1 VHAFRKE
8 LIRIV
13 KGPTGG
19 LLMSL
24 GLAGLLGG
32 VAMAAPATS
41 FGHPSGQQQSSDDPA
56 TTVTTPSAPA
66 SIAGSSPGAV
76 APNDHANAHAG
87 LGSAN
92 GRDTNPAAHGGQ
104 ANANRGE
111 GHDHAHAGGSD
122 VGNPRDHVPDQ
133 GDSSTRADGAG
144 APEDPPVEDN
154 HAVTPSGTPHGDHA
168 PANGASTTHP

>member
-1 VHAFRKE
+1 MHAFRKE

-32 VAMAAPATS
+32 VAMAAPAT

-56 TTVTTPSAPA
+56 AAVSTPA
-66 SIAGSSPGAV
+66 SLAGSSRGAV
-76 APNDHANAHAG
+76 VPSAVVSNDRANTHAG

-92 GRDTNPAAHGGQ
+92 GSDTNPAAHGGQ
-104 ANANRGE
+104 ANANRG
-111 GHDHAHAGGSD
+111 
-122 VGNPRDHVPDQ
+122 DHVPDQ
-133 GDSSTRADGAG
+133 GDASTRGDAAG
-144 APEDPPVEDN
+144 IPDDAPVQDD
-154 HAVTPSGTPHGDHA
+154 HAVTPSGSAQGD
-168 PANGASTTHP
+168 GAAQAEGAGTAHS